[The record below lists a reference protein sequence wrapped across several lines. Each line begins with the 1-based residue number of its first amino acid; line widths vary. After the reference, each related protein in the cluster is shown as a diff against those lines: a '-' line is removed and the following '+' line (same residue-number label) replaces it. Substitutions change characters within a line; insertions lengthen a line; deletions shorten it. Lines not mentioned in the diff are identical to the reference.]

1 MPCLVWRHTKTY
13 PGKAQPCQ
21 VPAGCPR
28 ECRARY
34 RHCAQLGGWTIV
46 ALSLGASASTVS
58 ICPQL
63 MHLKMHRSGSGP
75 PFAALPENFISRPP
89 WTWQRF
95 ELDHPCKKC
104 DVRYRGRALGAPRS
118 ITLPSTSHV

>member
-46 ALSLGASASTVS
+46 ALFARRISIDGVDMSAAHAFENAQVG
-58 ICPQL
+58 
-63 MHLKMHRSGSGP
+63 KR
-75 PFAALPENFISRPP
+75 AALCGATGKLHQPA
-89 WTWQRF
+89 T
-95 ELDHPCKKC
+95 LDMAA
-104 DVRYRGRALGAPRS
+104 V
-118 ITLPSTSHV
+118 